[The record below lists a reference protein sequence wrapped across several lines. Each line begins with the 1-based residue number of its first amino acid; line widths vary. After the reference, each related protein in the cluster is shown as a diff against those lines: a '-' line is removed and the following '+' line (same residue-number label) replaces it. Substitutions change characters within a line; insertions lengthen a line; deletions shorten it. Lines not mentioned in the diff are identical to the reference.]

1 MGGSDKSILCGLLR
15 QIFRLPNQRGCM
27 LHKKGNGTSSM
38 QWESQG
44 KEHYNFERIGE
55 WSGDDRKT
63 MYKLLYGVKYS
74 VYRISGAACFIKK
87 EMELIIYKINTRLCV
102 TNTHSLLFLSL
113 LGPRV
118 CSRKACRLFWGT
130 SAGRHWALGIP

>member
-1 MGGSDKSILCGLLR
+1 VGGLGGWGLVA
-15 QIFRLPNQRGCM
+15 I
-27 LHKKGNGTSSM
+27 NGTSSM

-87 EMELIIYKINTRLCV
+87 EMELIIYKINT
-102 TNTHSLLFLSL
+102 
-113 LGPRV
+113 
-118 CSRKACRLFWGT
+118 
-130 SAGRHWALGIP
+130 AGLHAS

>member
-1 MGGSDKSILCGLLR
+1 MGGLGGWGLVA
-15 QIFRLPNQRGCM
+15 I
-27 LHKKGNGTSSM
+27 NGTSSI

-63 MYKLLYGVKYS
+63 MYTLLWEAAIKIFFLDSSVKYS

-87 EMELIIYKINTRLCV
+87 EMELQVCSGSRRARSITILREPGSGREMIRKQC
-102 TNTHSLLFLSL
+102 TNCQDEFGCSLSL
-113 LGPRV
+113 
-118 CSRKACRLFWGT
+118 
-130 SAGRHWALGIP
+130 